1 MVAPDC
7 PRHVVQPELGPGSDL
22 NVLNDLNDWNGWN
35 GPAVCYLNSDI
46 TFSAN
51 SRMFFSDIS
60 CGKPK

>member
-1 MVAPDC
+1 VK
-7 PRHVVQPELGPGSDL
+7 RRNSDAGR
-22 NVLNDLNDWNGWN
+22 VSKELNDWSGWN

>member
-1 MVAPDC
+1 MKRRNSDAGRVSK
-7 PRHVVQPELGPGSDL
+7 ELNDWSDL

-35 GPAVCYLNSDI
+35 GPAVCYLNSGI